1 MPKKPTPERPP
12 PFISTWAALAIVL
25 IWSLSACG
33 TRPTP
38 LPSAPVRSV
47 QLPPLPTYARQPETP
62 SECLPTCLDGLT
74 RERQSWLT
82 LLTEEESPAA
92 PANANTATPGK

>member
-1 MPKKPTPERPP
+1 MPPKPK
-12 PFISTWAALAIVL
+12 PFISTWTVLVLVLAL
-25 IWSLSACG
+25 SLSGCG

-38 LPSAPVRSV
+38 LPSAPVRGV

-62 SECLPTCLDGLT
+62 SECLPTCLDGLM

-82 LLTEEESPAA
+82 LLTDDSSLDA
-92 PANANTATPGK
+92 PANASTTPPEKP